1 MQKFRFTLHL
11 TFIATLSLMLG
22 SALSSTAHA
31 SSGSMYGMADD
42 DLESVD
48 ASAAP
53 REEVIRSNPV
63 WLEDPDTEQVR
74 YDEIVRDLQR
84 AQTSSSRMSAANV
97 NPGGDPFANIWLH
110 AGFGISQT
118 LQSLSLPNGNAHYMS
133 QRGFQVSLGID
144 ILGPNLTAEGAVRNF
159 PESDESTTR
168 VSLRE
173 FDLKT
178 YLKTRPTG
186 HLTLRGGLGLGA
198 RDLSYRRGPDS
209 FESSTPVS
217 LVSVGADYYVN
228 SRVSLGAEV
237 SARNAMVAEGF
248 DRSSYD
254 ATLRMDT
261 HF

>member
-1 MQKFRFTLHL
+1 
-11 TFIATLSLMLG
+11 
-22 SALSSTAHA
+22 
-31 SSGSMYGMADD
+31 
-42 DLESVD
+42 
-48 ASAAP
+48 
-53 REEVIRSNPV
+53 
-63 WLEDPDTEQVR
+63 
-74 YDEIVRDLQR
+74 
-84 AQTSSSRMSAANV
+84 
-97 NPGGDPFANIWLH
+97 
-110 AGFGISQT
+110 
-118 LQSLSLPNGNAHYMS
+118 MS

-178 YLKTRPTG
+178 YLKTRPSG

-217 LVSVGADYYVN
+217 LVSIGADYYVN

-254 ATLRMDT
+254 ATIRMDT

>member
-1 MQKFRFTLHL
+1 MLNTDSRPSILLGAVMIAFTLN
-11 TFIATLSLMLG
+11 
-22 SALSSTAHA
+22 SAAVA
-31 SSGSMYGMADD
+31 SEVEG
-42 DLESVD
+42 LEP
-48 ASAAP
+48 ALAP
-53 REEVIRSNPV
+53 REDSIRSNPV
-63 WLEDPDTEQVR
+63 WLEDSDSEQVR

-84 AQTSSSRMSAANV
+84 AQTSSSKISAADLSY
-97 NPGGDPFANIWLH
+97 GGDPFANIWLH
-110 AGFGISQT
+110 AGFGVSQT
-118 LQSLSLPNGNAHYMS
+118 LQSLSLPNGSAHYMS

-198 RDLSYRRGPDS
+198 RDLSYKKGPDT

-217 LVSVGADYYVN
+217 LVSLGADYYVN

-237 SARNAMVAEGF
+237 SARNAMVSEGF

>member
-1 MQKFRFTLHL
+1 LL
-11 TFIATLSLMLG
+11 
-22 SALSSTAHA
+22 A
-31 SSGSMYGMADD
+31 SSLSPTAYASAAPDD
-42 DLESVD
+42 DVESLE
-48 ASAAP
+48 ASRAP
-53 REEVIRSNPV
+53 REEVIRSNSNPV
-63 WLEDPDTEQVR
+63 WIEDSDAEQVR
-74 YDEIVRDLQR
+74 YDEIVRDLKK
-84 AQTSSSRMSAANV
+84 AQTSSSRMSAANL
-97 NPGGDPFANIWLH
+97 NTGGDPFANIWLH

-178 YLKTRPTG
+178 YLKTRPSG

-217 LVSVGADYYVN
+217 LVSIGADYYVN

-254 ATLRMDT
+254 ATIRMDT